1 MEEEEEEDSLPQISK
16 YNKIKE
22 KEKKKKTIHRH
33 PFYSLMEEGRG
44 DVFICRVSEIS
55 SEGEREKKKNRFCVA
70 SRRGIRIT

>member
-22 KEKKKKTIHRH
+22 KEKKKKTSTDTPSTASWRKDEGMCSSAVCLKYH
-33 PFYSLMEEGRG
+33 PR
-44 DVFICRVSEIS
+44 
-55 SEGEREKKKNRFCVA
+55 ERERKKNRFCVA